1 MKNTCLLL
9 TLSAITVGCSITPA
23 KISQDSN
30 AKFDG
35 FKNRFI
41 EAFWEL
47 HPQWAAQ
54 MGYHKYDGV
63 INIPNDAG
71 RDVKKAFVKS
81 YTDSLT
87 QFKTENL
94 SSGEQC
100 DFFMIQDQLESM
112 KWYQEVYRSW
122 EWNPS
127 NYNLGEGF
135 ALILNGRYAPL
146 NERISVLGEKLKNV
160 PAYYEAAVKN
170 ISNPTL
176 EHTELGIMR
185 NKGSLDVFSATM
197 IDSVDACGL
206 SDQEKQDVKANIELA
221 KMAISDYISF
231 LENDI
236 IPNLNENT
244 RSFRIGKDLFA
255 QKFDIDIRSSY
266 SAEEVYSFALE
277 SKKQVHTEM
286 LRLTTE
292 LWPKY
297 FEGDDMPDPMVAI
310 RTMID
315 KLSLNHVHRDSFQA
329 AIEKQIPELTKFVQ
343 EHNLVYLDSAKPLVV
358 RREPTYLGGFAGAS
372 ISAPGPYDKFA
383 DTYYN
388 VGPMDRFNDQQAESF
403 LREYNHHVLQI
414 LNIHEAV
421 PGHYAQLVYSNL
433 SPSLVKSIFGN
444 GAMVEGWAVY
454 AERMMLEEG
463 YGNHEPELWLMYYK
477 WNLRVICNTILDY
490 SIHVKDWTK
499 EEGLDLL
506 MNQAYQQEAEANGKW
521 RRATLSQAQLCS
533 YYTGFKEIYD
543 LRSELK
549 EVQGDNFD
557 LKAFHEELL
566 SFGSAPV
573 KYVRELMLNKK
584 PV

>member
-1 MKNTCLLL
+1 MKNTFLLFV
-9 TLSAITVGCSITPA
+9 LSFVFASCGTTPA
-23 KISQDSN
+23 TMPQGSN
-30 AKFDG
+30 AQFDG

-54 MGYHKYDGV
+54 KGYHKYDAV

-71 RDVKKAFVKS
+71 REAKTVFVQA

-87 QFKTENL
+87 QFKSDEL
-94 SSGEQC
+94 SNANQC

-127 NYNLGEGF
+127 SYNLGEGF
-135 ALILNGRYAPL
+135 ALIINGRYASL
-146 NERISVLGEKLKNV
+146 DERISAMAERLKSV
-160 PAYYEAAVKN
+160 PAYYEAATSN

-185 NKGSLDVFSATM
+185 NKGSLDVFNATM
-197 IDSVDACGL
+197 IDSVDASGL
-206 SDQEKQDVKANIELA
+206 ADQEKQDLKANIELA
-221 KMAISDYISF
+221 KMAISDYITF

-236 IPNLNENT
+236 LPNLNENT

-266 SAEEVYSFALE
+266 SAEQVYDFALE
-277 SKKQVHTEM
+277 SKKQVHSEM

-297 FEGDDMPDPMVAI
+297 FEGAEMPDSMVAI
-310 RTMID
+310 RTMIE
-315 KLSLNHVHRDSFQA
+315 KLSLNHVHRDSFQST
-329 AIEKQIPELTKFVQ
+329 IEQQIPELTKFVQ
-343 EHNLVYLDSAKPLVV
+343 EHDLVYLDPAKPLVV
-358 RREPTYLGGFAGAS
+358 RREPAYMGGFAGAS

-388 VGPMDRFNDQQAESF
+388 VGPMDRFNDEQAESF

-414 LNIHEAV
+414 LNIHEAI

-454 AERMMLEEG
+454 TERMMLEEG
-463 YGNHEPELWLMYYK
+463 YGDHEPELWLMYYK
-477 WNLRVICNTILDY
+477 WNLRVVCNTILDY

-499 EEGLDLL
+499 EQGLDLL
-506 MNQAYQQEAEANGKW
+506 TNQAFQQDAEANGKW
-521 RRATLSQAQLCS
+521 RRATLSQVQLCS

-549 EVQGDNFD
+549 EKQGNDFN

-573 KYVRELMLNKK
+573 KYVRDLMLNKT
-584 PV
+584 PT

>member
-1 MKNTCLLL
+1 MKNQLLFL
-9 TLSAITVGCSITPA
+9 ALSAFIIGCSTTPA
-23 KISQDSN
+23 NMPKDPN
-30 AKFDG
+30 AQFDD

-63 INIPNDAG
+63 INIPDDNQREAKM
-71 RDVKKAFVKS
+71 VFAKS
-81 YTDSLT
+81 YTDSLA
-87 QFKTENL
+87 QFNSDQL
-94 SSGEQC
+94 SNANQC
-100 DFFMIQDQLESM
+100 DFYMIQDQLESM

-127 NYNLGEGF
+127 SYNLGEGF
-135 ALILNGRYAPL
+135 ALIVNGRYASL
-146 NERISVLGEKLKNV
+146 DKRITAMAERLKIV
-160 PAYYEAAVKN
+160 PAYYEAATNN
-170 ISNPTL
+170 ISDPTR

-185 NKGSLDVFSATM
+185 NKGSLDVFNATM
-197 IDSVDACGL
+197 IDSVDASGL
-206 SDQEKQDVKANIELA
+206 SDQEKQNVKANIELA
-221 KMAISDYISF
+221 KMAISDYITF

-236 IPNLNENT
+236 LPNLNENT
-244 RSFRIGKDLFA
+244 RSFRIGKDLFS

-266 SAEEVYSFALE
+266 SAEQVYNFALE
-277 SKKQVHTEM
+277 SKKQVHSEM

-297 FEGDDMPDPMVAI
+297 FEEEMPDSMVAI
-310 RTMID
+310 RTLID
-315 KLSLNHVHRDSFQA
+315 KLSLNHVHRDSFQST
-329 AIEKQIPELTKFVQ
+329 IEKQIPELTKFVQ
-343 EHNLVYLDSAKPLVV
+343 EHDLVYLDPAKPLVV
-358 RREPTYLGGFAGAS
+358 RREPAYMGGFAGAS

-388 VGPMDRFNDQQAESF
+388 VGPMDRFNDEQAESF

-414 LNIHEAV
+414 LNIHEAI

-454 AERMMLEEG
+454 TERMMLEEG

-477 WNLRVICNTILDY
+477 WNLRVVCNTILDY

-499 EEGLDLL
+499 EQGLDLL
-506 MNQAYQQEAEANGKW
+506 INQAFQQDAEANGKW
-521 RRATLSQAQLCS
+521 RRATLSQVQLCS

-549 EVQGDNFD
+549 EKQGDDFN

-573 KYVRELMLNKK
+573 KYVRELMLNKT
-584 PV
+584 PA

>member
-1 MKNTCLLL
+1 
-9 TLSAITVGCSITPA
+9 TPA
-23 KISQDSN
+23 TMPQGSN
-30 AKFDG
+30 AQFDG

-54 MGYHKYDGV
+54 KGYHKYDAV

-71 RDVKKAFVKS
+71 REAKTVFVQA

-87 QFKTENL
+87 QFKSDEL
-94 SSGEQC
+94 SNANQC

-127 NYNLGEGF
+127 SYNLGEGF
-135 ALILNGRYAPL
+135 ALIINGRYASL
-146 NERISVLGEKLKNV
+146 DERISAMAERLKSV
-160 PAYYEAAVKN
+160 PAYYEAATSN

-185 NKGSLDVFSATM
+185 NKGSLDVFNATM
-197 IDSVDACGL
+197 IDSVDASGL
-206 SDQEKQDVKANIELA
+206 ADQEKQDLKANIELA
-221 KMAISDYISF
+221 KMAISDYITF

-236 IPNLNENT
+236 LPNLNENT

-266 SAEEVYSFALE
+266 SAEQVYDFALE
-277 SKKQVHTEM
+277 SKKQVHSEM

-297 FEGDDMPDPMVAI
+297 FEGAEMPDSMVAI
-310 RTMID
+310 RTMIE
-315 KLSLNHVHRDSFQA
+315 KLSLNHVHRDSFQST
-329 AIEKQIPELTKFVQ
+329 IEQQIPELTKFVQ
-343 EHNLVYLDSAKPLVV
+343 EHDLVYLDPAKPLVV
-358 RREPTYLGGFAGAS
+358 RREPAYMGGFAGAS

-388 VGPMDRFNDQQAESF
+388 VGPMDRFNDEQAESF

-414 LNIHEAV
+414 LNIHEAI

-454 AERMMLEEG
+454 TERMMLEEG
-463 YGNHEPELWLMYYK
+463 YGDHEPELWLMYYK
-477 WNLRVICNTILDY
+477 WNLRVVCNTILDY

-499 EEGLDLL
+499 EQGLDLL
-506 MNQAYQQEAEANGKW
+506 TNQAFQQDAEANGKW
-521 RRATLSQAQLCS
+521 RRATLSQVQLCS

-549 EVQGDNFD
+549 EKQGNDFN

-573 KYVRELMLNKK
+573 KYVRDLMLNKT
-584 PV
+584 PT

>member
-1 MKNTCLLL
+1 
-9 TLSAITVGCSITPA
+9 
-23 KISQDSN
+23 
-30 AKFDG
+30 
-35 FKNRFI
+35 
-41 EAFWEL
+41 
-47 HPQWAAQ
+47 
-54 MGYHKYDGV
+54 
-63 INIPNDAG
+63 
-71 RDVKKAFVKS
+71 
-81 YTDSLT
+81 
-87 QFKTENL
+87 
-94 SSGEQC
+94 
-100 DFFMIQDQLESM
+100 
-112 KWYQEVYRSW
+112 
-122 EWNPS
+122 
-127 NYNLGEGF
+127 
-135 ALILNGRYAPL
+135 
-146 NERISVLGEKLKNV
+146 
-160 PAYYEAAVKN
+160 
-170 ISNPTL
+170 
-176 EHTELGIMR
+176 
-185 NKGSLDVFSATM
+185 
-197 IDSVDACGL
+197 
-206 SDQEKQDVKANIELA
+206 
-221 KMAISDYISF
+221 
-231 LENDI
+231 
-236 IPNLNENT
+236 
-244 RSFRIGKDLFA
+244 
-255 QKFDIDIRSSY
+255 
-266 SAEEVYSFALE
+266 
-277 SKKQVHTEM
+277 
-286 LRLTTE
+286 
-292 LWPKY
+292 
-297 FEGDDMPDPMVAI
+297 MPDPMVAI

-454 AERMMLEEG
+454 TERMMLEEG

-506 MNQAYQQEAEANGKW
+506 INQAYQQEAEANGKW